1 MAIPFKLKRK
11 SVKSARLNRSYGGDA
26 FINILLFALGSVMIL
41 PMVYAVS
48 SALKPLDELWIF
60 PPRFF
65 VHNPTFRNFRDLLN
79 AMTVFR
85 VPFTRYIFN
94 TFFITA
100 AGTFGH
106 VIVSSMCAYAF
117 AKHKFPGSRIMF
129 ALVVTALMFNS
140 MVTLIPSFLI
150 MSWLRWINTYFA
162 YIVPAF
168 AAPLGLFLMK
178 QFMEQMVPDAM
189 LEAARIDGYGEFRI
203 LFKIVMP
210 MVKPAWLTLTI
221 FSVQALWNT
230 GGTRLVYA
238 EELKTLNYA
247 LSQIVLGGVAR
258 AGVGA
263 AAGVVMMLVPILVFV
278 FTQSNIITTMA
289 MAGMKE

>member
-1 MAIPFKLKRK
+1 MA
-11 SVKSARLNRSYGGDA
+11 AQHRLNRSYGGDI
-26 FINILLFALGSVMIL
+26 FINVLLFALGSVMIL
-41 PMVYAVS
+41 PMIYSVS

-65 VHNPTFRNFRDLLN
+65 VQNPTLRNFRDLLN
-79 AMTVFR
+79 VMTAYR
-85 VPFTRYIFN
+85 VPFSRYMFN
-94 TFFITA
+94 TVFITV

-106 VIVSSMCAYAF
+106 VIISSMCAYAF
-117 AKHKFPGSRIMF
+117 AKHTFPGSKVMF
-129 ALVVTALMFNS
+129 VMVVTALMFNS

-189 LEAARIDGYGEFRI
+189 LEAARIDGYGEFQI

-210 MVKPAWLTLTI
+210 LVKPAWLTLTI

-230 GGTRLVYA
+230 GGTRMVYA

-263 AAGVVMMLVPILVFV
+263 AAGVVMMLVPIAVFI
-278 FTQSNIITTMA
+278 FTQSSIITTMA